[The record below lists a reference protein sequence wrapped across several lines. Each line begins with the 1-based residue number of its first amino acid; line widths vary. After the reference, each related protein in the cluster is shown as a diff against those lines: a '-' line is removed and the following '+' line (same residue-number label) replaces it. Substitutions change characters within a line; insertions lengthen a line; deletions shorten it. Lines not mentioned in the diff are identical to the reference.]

1 MSATTPSPL
10 VRYGIG
16 FVSALIPAAVALAFL
31 EGTMQLLALGI
42 AVLDFVVTPQI
53 LKHAN

>member
-1 MSATTPSPL
+1 MSAESLSPL

-16 FVSALIPAAVALAFL
+16 FVSALIPAAIALAFL
-31 EGTMQLLALGI
+31 DGTMQLLVLGI